1 MSNEEHPEYLQSI
14 YFDAIQEFLEVN
26 RNFKRL
32 PDILGNGLNVLIKF
46 PNSVSSAIYLAKN
59 NTLEWELN
67 SYLPETEKN
76 NIEQIF
82 NSCVQNGIISEALAN
97 GSIAYGS
104 SNFDGLA
111 SVAVPLVA
119 SFGVIGISLINTN
132 DNTPVTNDLKIA
144 TTLFSRVLS
153 ASMENVLLQQKLHAT
168 KSSLEQMVATK
179 TMDLA
184 QSRRELN
191 AIFDA
196 VQTGIILHDWDTFE
210 ITKINPVAEELIQL
224 EEKEILGRKIYDFLE
239 KIDYN
244 DPDFSSE
251 EYKNFESHL
260 INSKGEKI
268 PIIRTTSFVSI
279 GSTKKRIDC
288 FIDITQIKKY
298 QEELKQINQTL
309 ELKVE
314 ERTQDLQILVKKLK
328 DEIEQ
333 HNKVQKEL
341 KIMLDKEKELGQMKT
356 RFVSMVS
363 HEFRTPLTIVRSA
376 AQMLGKYKDSLSEE
390 EKHDYLS
397 RIMKTVDNL
406 TDLIENM
413 LFISKEKDKIVEAD
427 NIEQIDLIQFTE
439 NLINEFQTTL
449 LQKREIFFINIGY
462 KNTVETNERLL
473 RLILLNLLSNAAKYS
488 PPSTPI
494 DIKLYFNEDNFSYAI
509 RDYGIGIPDDEQEKI
524 FDLFYR
530 ADNVGKI
537 SGSGIGLQVVL
548 NAVIMLNGKLDF
560 TSKINRGT
568 AFTVSIPYSAGN

>member
-1 MSNEEHPEYLQSI
+1 MNNEGHTEYLQSI
-14 YFDAIQEFLEVN
+14 YFDAIQEFLEEN

-32 PDILGNGLNVLIKF
+32 PEILKNGLNVLIKF
-46 PNSVSSAIYLAKN
+46 PNSVSAAVYLVKN
-59 NTLEWELN
+59 ESIEWELS
-67 SYLPETEKN
+67 SYLPDTEKN
-76 NIEQIF
+76 NIETIF
-82 NSCVQNGIISEALAN
+82 SSCVQNGIIRDALAN

-104 SNFDGLA
+104 SSFDGLITI
-111 SVAVPLVA
+111 AVPLIA
-119 SFGVIGISLINTN
+119 SFGVIGISLINTTE
-132 DNTPVTNDLKIA
+132 NTQVTTDLKIVS
-144 TTLFSRVLS
+144 TLFAKVIS
-153 ASMENVLLQQKLHAT
+153 ASLENVLLQQKLHAT

-210 ITKINPVAEELIQL
+210 ILKINPVAQDLIKL
-224 EEKEILGRKIYDFLE
+224 DEKEILGQRIYNFLE

-251 EYKNFESHL
+251 TYKNFESYL
-260 INSKGEKI
+260 INANNEKI
-268 PIIRTTSFVSI
+268 PIIRTLSFVSI

-288 FIDITQIKKY
+288 FIDITQLKQY
-298 QEELKQINQTL
+298 QEELRQINQTL

-314 ERTQDLQILVKKLK
+314 ERTQDLQILVKRLK

-333 HNKVQKEL
+333 HSKVQKEL

-363 HEFRTPLTIVRSA
+363 HEFRTPLTVVRSA
-376 AQMLGKYKDSLSEE
+376 AQMLGKYKDSLSEQ
-390 EKHDYLS
+390 EKDEYLS
-397 RIMKTVDNL
+397 RIIKTVDNL

-413 LFISKEKDKIVEAD
+413 LFISKEKDKIVETD
-427 NIEQIDLIQFTE
+427 NIEEIDLIQFTE

-449 LQKREIFFINIGY
+449 LHRREFFFINIGH
-462 KNTVETNERLL
+462 KDTVNTNGKLL
-473 RLILLNLLSNAAKYS
+473 RLILLNLFSNAAKYS
-488 PPSTPI
+488 TPDTPI
-494 DIKLYFNEDNFSYAI
+494 EVKLYFNEDNFAYAV

-548 NAVIMLNGKLDF
+548 NAIKMLKGKLDF
-560 TSKINRGT
+560 TSQINKGT
-568 AFTVSIPYSAGN
+568 TFTVTIPYITGS